1 MLFYFQTPPPVH
13 DKHHNVLS
21 SKMDSLP
28 VDTSNPAVRDY
39 LALVRL
45 QVLTPLSLLINI
57 VTVFVCATIVKPT
70 IGDLIRL
77 YPTSISF
84 HPGLVAVYVMMIYV
98 AQVGYCLLL
107 VFARKAET
115 KKAQVKAVGISLVLA
130 NWTMAFWAIA
140 WVMRFFLAS
149 TILLGILVVL
159 LAYSNVVL
167 LVYHTPTTDRPIDM
181 MLIHAPLRFFF
192 VLPLS
197 LMFPYSLFITLGLT
211 YSPGHP
217 EHYDRYAW
225 PGFAVVFSAN
235 LLGLAVI
242 AIGRDITWAVAATWI
257 CISEWTARP
266 KPMPVYA
273 TTILFTVLH
282 PLTLLATMLYH
293 IFFKRRLSGPIALPA
308 DDDDHHR
315 PLRRPREV
323 DSDAW
328 A

>member
-1 MLFYFQTPPPVH
+1 
-13 DKHHNVLS
+13 
-21 SKMDSLP
+21 MDSLP

-39 LALVRL
+39 LALIRL

-57 VTVFVCATIVKPT
+57 VSVFVCATIVKPT
-70 IGDLIRL
+70 IGDITKL
-77 YPTSISF
+77 YPTSITFRPS
-84 HPGLVAVYVMMIYV
+84 LVAVYVMVIYV
-98 AQVGYCLLL
+98 AQVGYCVLL

-115 KKAQVKAVGISLVLA
+115 KKALVKAVGVSLVLA

-140 WVMRFFLAS
+140 WVMRLFLLS
-149 TILLGILVVL
+149 TVLLGILVVL

-167 LVYHTPTTDRPIDM
+167 LVYHTPTTERPLDM

-211 YSPGHP
+211 YPPNHP
-217 EHYDRYAW
+217 EYYDRYAW

-242 AIGRDITWAVAATWI
+242 AIGRDITWAIAATWI
-257 CISEWTARP
+257 CVSEWSARP
-266 KPMPVYA
+266 KPMPVYS

-282 PLTLLATMLYH
+282 PLTLLATMMYH
-293 IFFKRRLSGPIALPA
+293 FLSQRGRRGPIALPA

-315 PLRRPREV
+315 PVRRPQEV